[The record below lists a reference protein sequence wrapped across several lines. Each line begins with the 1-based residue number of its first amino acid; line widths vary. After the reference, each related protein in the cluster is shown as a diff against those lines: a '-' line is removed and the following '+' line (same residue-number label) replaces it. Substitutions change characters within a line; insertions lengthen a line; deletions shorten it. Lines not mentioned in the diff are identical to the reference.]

1 MAWNEP
7 GGSKDNDPWSR
18 PRNEKGPPDLD
29 EVVRKLQER
38 VTSWFGGGG
47 KNKGPGSGGE
57 GSKPISPVALVGV
70 AFLVVLAY
78 VFACLYTIQP
88 AEKGVV
94 LRLGKFHETT
104 GPGLNWLIFPI
115 DKVEKENVDEIR
127 TVEIGFRTNTRGGT
141 STGQSTQANQREAL
155 MLTRDENIVDIKLA
169 VQYKIKDLAKF
180 KFKIVEPELA
190 LRRAAES
197 AVREAVGKNDMDTV
211 LTEGRSDIAARVQ
224 TLVQEILDRY
234 EAGLQVTSV
243 NLQDAQPPKE
253 VQESFN
259 DAVRA
264 REDEQRLIND
274 AQAYANDILPK
285 ADGYAERTKEEARGY
300 RDKVLA
306 EAEGESARFALI
318 VAEYLKAPE
327 VTRRRLYLDAM
338 EYVMSQSSKVVV
350 DVPSGNMLVLPL
362 DKLGSSLTGEGP
374 VDQIGSSLPP
384 EDVAAPDT
392 LPAEKTDRTPQ
403 RDVTRSR
410 ERR

>member
-7 GGSKDNDPWSR
+7 GGSKDNDPWGR
-18 PRNEKGPPDLD
+18 PKNDQGPPDLD

-38 VTSWFGGGG
+38 MSGWFGGS
-47 KNKGPGSGGE
+47 KNKGPSGSGSGKAIPPAVL
-57 GSKPISPVALVGV
+57 GGIG
-70 AFLVVLAY
+70 VLAVVAY
-78 VFACLYTIQP
+78 IAASLYTVQP

-94 LRLGKFHETT
+94 LRLGKMHSITD
-104 GPGLNWLIFPI
+104 PGLNWLIFPI
-115 DKVEKENVDEIR
+115 DTVEKVNVDQIR
-127 TVEIGFRTNTRGGT
+127 TVEIGFRTNARAGS
-141 STGQSTQANQREAL
+141 STQNSQANQREAL

-169 VQYKIKDLAKF
+169 VQYKIKDASKF
-180 KFKIVEPELA
+180 LFKIVEPELA

-197 AVREAVGKNDMDTV
+197 AVREAVGKNDMDVV

-253 VQESFN
+253 VQEAFN

-285 ADGYAERTKEEARGY
+285 ADGFAERTKEEARGY

-306 EAEGESARFALI
+306 EAEGEAARFALI

-338 EYVMSQSSKVVV
+338 EFVMRQSNKVVV
-350 DVPSGNMLVLPL
+350 DVPSGNMFVLPL
-362 DKLGSSLTGEGP
+362 DKLGSSLAGESP
-374 VDQIGSSLPP
+374 VDQMAATTPS
-384 EDVAAPDT
+384 EDAPTDAT
-392 LPAEKTDRTPQ
+392 ATEKTDRTPR
-403 RDVTRSR
+403 RDVMRSR

>member
-38 VTSWFGGGG
+38 ITGWFGGGG
-47 KNKGPGSGGE
+47 KKGLGSGG
-57 GSKPISPVALVGV
+57 GSGKPVSPLALAG
-70 AFLVVLAY
+70 AVVLAGVAY

-115 DKVEKENVDEIR
+115 DTVEKVNVDEIR
-127 TVEIGFRTNTRGGT
+127 TVEIGFRTNTRGG
-141 STGQSTQANQREAL
+141 SSANQSSQANQREAL

-180 KFKIVEPELA
+180 LFKIVEPELA

-197 AVREAVGKNDMDTV
+197 AVREAVGQSDMDTV
-211 LTEGRSDIAARVQ
+211 LTDGRSDITARVQ
-224 TLVQEILDRY
+224 VLVQEILDRY

-285 ADGYAERTKEEARGY
+285 ADGFAERTKEEARGY
-300 RDKVLA
+300 SDKVQA
-306 EAEGESARFALI
+306 EAKGEAARFELI
-318 VAEYLKAPE
+318 LAEYLKAPE

-374 VDQIGSSLPP
+374 VDQIGSAIPP
-384 EDVAAPDT
+384 DDVVPSET
-392 LPAEKTDRTPQ
+392 TPAEKVDRTPQ
-403 RDVTRSR
+403 RDVARSR